1 MLCRICCLGLL
12 GCRFGE
18 LVGYYEES
26 FNCLSSLS
34 AVVGVFVSMIPVFRI
49 VPLDRGGSYGIELI
63 LINREV
69 HFRPNWTGR
78 TVSMIIRRKA
88 LKPNQPRNNS
98 IR

>member
-18 LVGYYEES
+18 LVGYYEEY

-63 LINREV
+63 FLA
-69 HFRPNWTGR
+69 FWT
-78 TVSMIIRRKA
+78 
-88 LKPNQPRNNS
+88 
-98 IR
+98 